1 VRLRFLGV
9 PDFTEKGVIKNI
21 REHLKNKNYSNIFI
35 YTNNFKLFDEIN
47 IQLNDF
53 NIISYDKLEFTE
65 NDRLYKI
72 NDIIEN
78 INLNSNDLNKLLFF
92 ENELKQE
99 TKINNILLENSIIN
113 YLIILNCVNILTL

>member
-1 VRLRFLGV
+1 MRLRFLGV